1 MKSNLSSSYSRGEL
15 SSGILRRFSA
25 ARSCSILDLLIGK
38 TAVSL
43 SRLVVVASKSR
54 RAGLFVT
61 VVVAGRCKNAHRQ
74 T

>member
-43 SRLVVVASKSR
+43 SRLVVVAS
-54 RAGLFVT
+54 
-61 VVVAGRCKNAHRQ
+61 
-74 T
+74 